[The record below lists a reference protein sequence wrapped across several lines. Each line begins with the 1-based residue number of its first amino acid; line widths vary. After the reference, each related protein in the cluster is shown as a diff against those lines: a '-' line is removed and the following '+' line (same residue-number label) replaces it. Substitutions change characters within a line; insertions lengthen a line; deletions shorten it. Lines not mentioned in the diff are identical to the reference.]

1 MYDLSC
7 TIGEVGLNEIKL
19 VPKHLSSSI
28 KEKTIVKY
36 RSHNEL
42 RPAVRPHTMS
52 SVSPYSST
60 NSLNSSDSS
69 GFVSHARSGIPAAP
83 NRKKRAAPRP
93 PSQNSIPEKDE
104 KTVSKTRN
112 GGAANN
118 DDNIFKKPLLRQDF
132 HVSSPNL
139 TTNNVSLQ
147 LSTTSNGSS
156 TNTSISNSFNRKYDE
171 TNYKKSL
178 LNRPL
183 SMQCNESNSVDDQQS
198 LSTST
203 NSNSSRNHS
212 RTSSETSDIINNN
225 GPEPAQRKKV
235 PTRKSIEIALITQKK
250 NYSVINYVNHFSSAK
265 KKAPTPPPR
274 TISAITT
281 GQSKTFLQ
289 NLNEEQTD
297 SDQMNIESRR
307 SSVDSSEGEI
317 IFIWKICV
325 KTLKTVRIYLFTN
338 RSNTRIDSR
347 APNTRNYDR
356 KNAKRIKSN
365 VECRR
370 K

>member
-1 MYDLSC
+1 MDEEQVYDLSC

-19 VPKHLSSSI
+19 VPKYLSSSI
-28 KEKTIVKY
+28 KEKTTIKY

-42 RPAVRPHTMS
+42 RLAVRPHTMS

-69 GFVSHARSGIPAAP
+69 GFVSHSRSGIPAAP

-104 KTVSKTRN
+104 KIVPKTQN
-112 GGAANN
+112 SGANN
-118 DDNIFKKPLLRQDF
+118 DDNVFKKPLLRQDF

-139 TTNNVSLQ
+139 TSNNVLTLQ
-147 LSTTSNGSS
+147 SSTSSNGSS
-156 TNTSISNSFNRKYDE
+156 INTSISNSFNRKYDE

-183 SMQCNESNSVDDQQS
+183 SMQCNESNPVDDQHQS
-198 LSTST
+198 LSIST

-212 RTSSETSDIINNN
+212 RTSSETSDITNNN
-225 GPEPAQRKKV
+225 APEPAQRKKV
-235 PTRKSIEIALITQKK
+235 PTRKSIKKVLLQKK
-250 NYSVINYVNHFSSAK
+250 KQKNFSLVNYVNRFLTAK

-289 NLNEEQTD
+289 NLNEEQME
-297 SDQMNIESRR
+297 SDQMNGESRR
-307 SSVDSSEGEI
+307 SS
-317 IFIWKICV
+317 
-325 KTLKTVRIYLFTN
+325 
-338 RSNTRIDSR
+338 IDSCEGKIIL
-347 APNTRNYDR
+347 N
-356 KNAKRIKSN
+356 III
-365 VECRR
+365 
-370 K
+370 

>member
-28 KEKTIVKY
+28 KENTTVKY

-69 GFVSHARSGIPAAP
+69 GFVSHSRSGIPAAP

-104 KTVSKTRN
+104 KAVPKIQN
-112 GGAANN
+112 VGANN
-118 DDNIFKKPLLRQDF
+118 DDNVFKKPLLRQDF

-139 TTNNVSLQ
+139 TSNNVSLQ
-147 LSTTSNGSS
+147 LSSAGNGSN
-156 TNTSISNSFNRKYDE
+156 TNTSTRNSFNRKYDE

-183 SMQCNESNSVDDQQS
+183 SMQCNGSNSVDDHQS
-198 LSTST
+198 LSVST

-212 RTSSETSDIINNN
+212 RTSSETSDITNNN
-225 GPEPAQRKKV
+225 GPEPAQRKKI
-235 PTRKSIEIALITQKK
+235 PTRKSIEIAFPPQKK
-250 NYSVINYVNHFSSAK
+250 NYSAVDYVNHFLTAK

-289 NLNEEQTD
+289 NLNEEHME
-297 SDQMNIESRR
+297 SDQKNGMSGR
-307 SSVDSSEGEI
+307 SSIDSSEGET
-317 IFIWKICV
+317 IFIKKI
-325 KTLKTVRIYLFTN
+325 YDFTN
-338 RSNTRIDSR
+338 LFIHQ
-347 APNTRNYDR
+347 
-356 KNAKRIKSN
+356 
-365 VECRR
+365 
-370 K
+370 

>member
-1 MYDLSC
+1 MDFTLSEIWFILTADGEQVYELSC

-19 VPKHLSSSI
+19 VPKYLSSSI
-28 KEKTIVKY
+28 KERTTVKY

-69 GFVSHARSGIPAAP
+69 GFVSHSRSGIPAAP

-104 KTVSKTRN
+104 RIVPKTQN

-118 DDNIFKKPLLRQDF
+118 DDNVFKKPLLRQDF

-139 TTNNVSLQ
+139 TSNIVSLQ
-147 LSTTSNGSS
+147 TSTTSNGAS
-156 TNTSISNSFNRKYDE
+156 TNTSISSSFNQKYDE

-198 LSTST
+198 LSIST

-212 RTSSETSDIINNN
+212 RTSSETSDITNNN

-235 PTRKSIEIALITQKK
+235 PTRKSIEIALP
-250 NYSVINYVNHFSSAK
+250 SPK
-265 KKAPTPPPR
+265 KKK
-274 TISAITT
+274 TIPLLTMS
-281 GQSKTFLQ
+281 
-289 NLNEEQTD
+289 
-297 SDQMNIESRR
+297 
-307 SSVDSSEGEI
+307 I
-317 IFIWKICV
+317 IFHQ
-325 KTLKTVRIYLFTN
+325 
-338 RSNTRIDSR
+338 
-347 APNTRNYDR
+347 P
-356 KNAKRIKSN
+356 KR
-365 VECRR
+365 RR
-370 K
+370 LHRHQEPYQPLQQANPKHFYRT